1 MTFAHWPDT
10 VDDIIGGD
18 QAVMLAT
25 VTPAGGVVLTPVTN
39 FGARDR
45 DGGTVTVNSS
55 VGGWKKLQRIKR
67 DPKVALAFH
76 TRDHGYSNR
85 PEYVLVQGTASLSAP
100 LADYPETLGADW
112 ERFDGPRATGLLWNR
127 WLRLYYTRVL
137 IEVTV
142 ARMVVW
148 PDLTCG
154 EQPRVL
160 GPALPSD
167 APEPHEPPGLGTA
180 PRIDHAKAAGRLA
193 DLPETLLGWTGADGF
208 PMVVPV
214 SVSGDDQA
222 GILLDPPPGIL
233 PGGGRRAGLTAHSF
247 TKYVQ
252 GQHQRVHTGWLENG
266 PEVRYAPH
274 TELAYRT
281 PPSRLVYRLGVGAAM
296 RIARRRARRAG
307 HDILQ

>member
-1 MTFAHWPDT
+1 MTLAHWPDT

-18 QAVMLAT
+18 QAVILAT
-25 VTPAGGVVLTPVTN
+25 VTPARGVVLTPATN

-67 DPKVALAFH
+67 EPKVALAFH
-76 TRDHGYSNR
+76 ARDHGYSDR

-100 LADYPETLGADW
+100 LGDYPETLGAD
-112 ERFDGPRATGLLWNR
+112 
-127 WLRLYYTRVL
+127 
-137 IEVTV
+137 
-142 ARMVVW
+142 
-148 PDLTCG
+148 
-154 EQPRVL
+154 
-160 GPALPSD
+160 S
-167 APEPHEPPGLGTA
+167 
-180 PRIDHAKAAGRLA
+180 
-193 DLPETLLGWTGADGF
+193 GADGF
-208 PMVVPV
+208 PMVIPV
-214 SVSGDDQA
+214 SVIGDDQD

-233 PGGGRRAGLTAHSF
+233 PDGGRRAGLTAHSF

-296 RIARRRARRAG
+296 RVAHRRARRAG
-307 HDILQ
+307 HDILR